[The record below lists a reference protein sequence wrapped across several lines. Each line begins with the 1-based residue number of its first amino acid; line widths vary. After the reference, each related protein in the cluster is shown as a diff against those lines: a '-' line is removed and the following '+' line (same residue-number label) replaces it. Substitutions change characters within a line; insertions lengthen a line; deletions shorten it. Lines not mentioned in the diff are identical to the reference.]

1 MINDGIIILEVCEGS
16 VGLELLSQHLHVE
29 NDVHN
34 VNLKS
39 WHSLEI
45 AASSTFC
52 HTTTF
57 VSYLSRLHSW
67 IKSI

>member
-16 VGLELLSQHLHVE
+16 VGLELFSQHLPVE
-29 NDVHN
+29 NDVN
-34 VNLKS
+34 EVNLKS

-45 AASSTFC
+45 ATSNTFY

-57 VSYLSRLHSW
+57 ISYLSRLH
-67 IKSI
+67 